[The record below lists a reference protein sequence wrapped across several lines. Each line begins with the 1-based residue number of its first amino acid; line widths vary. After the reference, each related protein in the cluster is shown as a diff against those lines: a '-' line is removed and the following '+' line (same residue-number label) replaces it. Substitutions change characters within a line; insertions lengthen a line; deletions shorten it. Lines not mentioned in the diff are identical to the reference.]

1 MGMTTT
7 SQTLPRHLPAAL
19 ANVPADASG
28 MLARVRKQV
37 AVWLCEMHGHA
48 PQLHMDH
55 ERLYLYCS
63 TCRLESPGWSL
74 EGPAPRP
81 RQAGAPDRYSRD
93 SWLTASSALQS
104 RAESGDLVLY

>member
-1 MGMTTT
+1 MTTS
-7 SQTLPRHLPAAL
+7 SQTLPQHLSEAL
-19 ANVPADASG
+19 ANIPGDASG
-28 MLARVRKQV
+28 VLARVRKQV

-48 PQLHMDH
+48 PHLYMDR
-55 ERLYLYCS
+55 ERLYLYCP

-81 RQAGAPDRYSRD
+81 RQAGAPDRYSRY